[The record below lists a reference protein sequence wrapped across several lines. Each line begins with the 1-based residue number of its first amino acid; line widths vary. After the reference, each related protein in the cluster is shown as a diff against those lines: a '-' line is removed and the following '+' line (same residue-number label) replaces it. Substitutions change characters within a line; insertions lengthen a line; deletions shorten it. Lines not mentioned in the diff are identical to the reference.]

1 MKLKSLKDT
10 QLLSKKFSKILS
22 KGDNI
27 LLYGKIGVG
36 KTTFVRSLIHNFE
49 KSKSVAPSQVLSPTF
64 NIVFKYSIKSIQIM
78 HYDFYRINKS
88 NEIGELGV
96 FSDENDNITII
107 EWPELLKNKPKNRIE
122 IKFKY
127 LEDFKKREVKI
138 KGFGNWKNYDF
149 KKI

>member
-22 KGDNI
+22 NGDNI

-36 KTTFVRSLIHNFE
+36 KTTFVRSLVHNFE
-49 KSKSVAPSQVLSPTF
+49 KSKNITPSQVLSPTF

-88 NEIGELGV
+88 SEIGELGV
-96 FSDENDNITII
+96 FSDENQNINII
-107 EWPELLKNKPKNRIE
+107 EWPELIKNKPKNRIE

-127 LEDFKKREVKI
+127 LDNFKRREVKI
-138 KGFGNWKNYDF
+138 RGFGSWKNYDF
-149 KKI
+149 KKL

>member
-10 QLLSKKFSKILS
+10 QLLSKKFSKILNN
-22 KGDNI
+22 GDNL

-36 KTTFVRSLIHNFE
+36 KTTFVRSLVNNFE
-49 KSKSVAPSQVLSPTF
+49 KSKGVMLSQVLSPTF

-88 NEIGELGV
+88 SEIGELGV
-96 FSDENDNITII
+96 FSDENDSITII
-107 EWPELLKNKPKNRIE
+107 EWPELLKHKPKNRIE
-122 IKFKY
+122 INFKY
-127 LEDFKKREVKI
+127 LDNFKKREIKI
-138 KGFGNWKNYDF
+138 RGFGNWKNYDF

>member
-49 KSKSVAPSQVLSPTF
+49 
-64 NIVFKYSIKSIQIM
+64 
-78 HYDFYRINKS
+78 
-88 NEIGELGV
+88 
-96 FSDENDNITII
+96 
-107 EWPELLKNKPKNRIE
+107 
-122 IKFKY
+122 
-127 LEDFKKREVKI
+127 
-138 KGFGNWKNYDF
+138 
-149 KKI
+149 

>member
-1 MKLKSLKDT
+1 MKLNSLEDT
-10 QLLSKKFSKILS
+10 FNLSKKIGKLLS
-22 KGDNI
+22 NGDVI
-27 LLYGKIGVG
+27 FLYGEIGVG

-49 KSKSVAPSQVLSPTF
+49 KSKGVTLSQVLSPTF

-88 NEIGELGV
+88 REIGELGV

-107 EWPELLKNKPKNRIE
+107 EWPELLKNKPNNRIE

-138 KGFGNWKNYDF
+138 RGFGNWKNYDF
-149 KKI
+149 KRI

>member
-1 MKLKSLKDT
+1 MVSRVL
-10 QLLSKKFSKILS
+10 
-22 KGDNI
+22 
-27 LLYGKIGVG
+27 
-36 KTTFVRSLIHNFE
+36 NFG
-49 KSKSVAPSQVLSPTF
+49 
-64 NIVFKYSIKSIQIM
+64 Y
-78 HYDFYRINKS
+78 FYRINKS